1 MDATCTGYWLTS
13 HVSKKK
19 SALEKQISQLS
30 LLVQQCMVGAWLLI
44 KLNRLNVA
52 FQSVFQYP
60 VTKLHIST
68 F

>member
-1 MDATCTGYWLTS
+1 MYWLLVDFTCQQ
-13 HVSKKK
+13 KK
-19 SALEKQISQLS
+19 SALEKQINQLS
-30 LLVQQCMVGAWLLI
+30 LLVQQCMVGAWLLV

-60 VTKLHIST
+60 VTKIHIST